1 MCGIVGIL
9 YRNIKS
15 QNTIAPIGKQLINM
29 LDALGHRG
37 VDSTGVTV
45 IGEPIEEDFI
55 IRLWVD
61 SSINV
66 VDAVNHVEKTLKN
79 LDVDIKHRSITENFI
94 RLTVNYKDDINN
106 LTKNLVALPGIIIHS
121 IGNTSE
127 VIKDVGDAQDLDN
140 KLNTLGFSKAS
151 LNQQKARVEFM
162 RFLAYAQNQQKEEA
176 YSALNARKSY
186 SAAAMALMEV
196 DEVIQRNFDFVNARN
211 EAWYHILFGEYDK
224 AEEQLTKLY
233 SIASKIQSPFA
244 LDSYNA
250 LSGMVRLFSGDAQG
264 ALSYF
269 NDNIIPENYLY
280 YGYFKGLALKG
291 AGENTK
297 AEEIFNYIANYNFSG
312 WGEAL
317 VRSLAIK
324 QLES

>member
-140 KLNTLGFSKAS
+140 KHDISKLIGTHGIGHVRLATESLVDITHSHPFWAFPFPDITMVHNGQLTNYHNMRRLYEQKNHHFQTHNDSELIAVYLADKMDQGLTLEESLKQSLKDLDGAFTYIVSTKNEIGVAKDQWSCKPLVVMETDDIIALAS
-151 LNQQKARVEFM
+151 EEVALRQVFPQEIDRIEPQ
-162 RFLAYAQNQQKEEA
+162 QNQV
-176 YSALNARKSY
+176 
-186 SAAAMALMEV
+186 MT
-196 DEVIQRNFDFVNARN
+196 
-211 EAWYHILFGEYDK
+211 W
-224 AEEQLTKLY
+224 
-233 SIASKIQSPFA
+233 KI
-244 LDSYNA
+244 
-250 LSGMVRLFSGDAQG
+250 
-264 ALSYF
+264 
-269 NDNIIPENYLY
+269 
-280 YGYFKGLALKG
+280 
-291 AGENTK
+291 
-297 AEEIFNYIANYNFSG
+297 
-312 WGEAL
+312 
-317 VRSLAIK
+317 
-324 QLES
+324 

>member
-140 KLNTLGFSKAS
+140 KHDISKLIGTHGIGHVRLATESLVDITHSHPFWAFPFPDITMVHNGQLTNYHNMRRLYEQQNHHFQTHNDSELIAVYLADKMDQGLTLEESLKQSLQDLDGAFTYIVSTKNEIGVAKDKWSCKPLVVMETDDIIALAS
-151 LNQQKARVEFM
+151 EEVALRQVFPQEIDRIEPQ
-162 RFLAYAQNQQKEEA
+162 QNQV
-176 YSALNARKSY
+176 
-186 SAAAMALMEV
+186 MT
-196 DEVIQRNFDFVNARN
+196 
-211 EAWYHILFGEYDK
+211 W
-224 AEEQLTKLY
+224 
-233 SIASKIQSPFA
+233 KI
-244 LDSYNA
+244 
-250 LSGMVRLFSGDAQG
+250 
-264 ALSYF
+264 
-269 NDNIIPENYLY
+269 
-280 YGYFKGLALKG
+280 
-291 AGENTK
+291 
-297 AEEIFNYIANYNFSG
+297 
-312 WGEAL
+312 
-317 VRSLAIK
+317 
-324 QLES
+324 

>member
-37 VDSTGVTV
+37 IDSTGVTV

-55 IRLWVD
+55 IRLWVEP
-61 SSINV
+61 SINV

-79 LDVDIKHRSITENFI
+79 LEVDIKHRSITENFI

-140 KLNTLGFSKAS
+140 KHDISKLIGTHGIGHVRLATESLVDITHSHPFWAFPFPDITMVHNGQLTNYHNMRRLYEQKNHHFQTHNDSELIAVYLADKMDQGLTLEESLKQSLQDLDGAFTYIVSTKNEIGVAKDQWSCKPLVVMETDDIIALAS
-151 LNQQKARVEFM
+151 EEVALRQVFPQEIDRIEPQ
-162 RFLAYAQNQQKEEA
+162 QNQV
-176 YSALNARKSY
+176 
-186 SAAAMALMEV
+186 MT
-196 DEVIQRNFDFVNARN
+196 
-211 EAWYHILFGEYDK
+211 W
-224 AEEQLTKLY
+224 
-233 SIASKIQSPFA
+233 KI
-244 LDSYNA
+244 
-250 LSGMVRLFSGDAQG
+250 
-264 ALSYF
+264 
-269 NDNIIPENYLY
+269 
-280 YGYFKGLALKG
+280 
-291 AGENTK
+291 
-297 AEEIFNYIANYNFSG
+297 
-312 WGEAL
+312 
-317 VRSLAIK
+317 
-324 QLES
+324 